1 MIKGIIFDYNG
12 VFSGADWYW
21 TLVRKQLGSEFEKH
35 EADFI
40 ELANR
45 TDLGE
50 ITPDE
55 FKNQVAERLGITRQ
69 DLDDFRSAIYN
80 SNDYLREDL
89 VTLVEELKKKYKIAM
104 LSNYSATTLLPI
116 LKEYNLE
123 RLFDYVGISSEIGYI
138 KPDHRAFDHVL
149 DAMGLERNDVLFV
162 DDNHGHAVAAEELG
176 IQSVTFTDTP
186 RFKQYLQEN
195 DISIS

>member
-21 TLVRKQLGSEFEKH
+21 TLVRKQLGDDFEKH
-35 EADFI
+35 EVSFI
-40 ELANR
+40 KLANQ
-45 TDLGE
+45 TDLGK

-55 FKNQVAERLGITRQ
+55 FKNEVAKRLEITREE
-69 DLDDFRSAIYN
+69 LNDFRSNIYN
-80 SNDYLREDL
+80 SSDYLREDL
-89 VTLVEELKKKYKIAM
+89 VDLVEGLKNKYKIAM
-104 LSNYSATTLLPI
+104 LSNYSSTTLTPI

-123 RLFDYVGISSEIGYI
+123 RLFDFIGISSDMGYI
-138 KPDHRAFDHVL
+138 KPDPQAFDYILNH
-149 DAMGLERNDVLFV
+149 MNMSRGEVLFV
-162 DDNHGHAVAAEELG
+162 DDNHGHVKAAENLG

-195 DISIS
+195 NISIS